1 MKYFLWMLLT
11 VEIFFGS
18 CLAFAAENNSMEK
31 AGKEEVDPHLRRYV
45 KQAEKAAE
53 KMEKNFEYYSAPFF
67 AEIYNSYL
75 NDVSTIA
82 QTGTAPDNSFLY
94 KDLEMMD
101 SAKLQLFYQNK
112 KAAFE
117 K

>member
-11 VEIFFGS
+11 IEIFLGS
-18 CLAFAAENNSMEK
+18 YLAFAAEGNATENVE
-31 AGKEEVDPHLRRYV
+31 KEEVDPHLRRYV

-53 KMEKNFEYYSAPFF
+53 KMEKNFEYYSASFF

-75 NDVSTIA
+75 NDVGTIA
-82 QTGTAPDNSFLY
+82 QTGTAPDNLFLY
-94 KDLEMMD
+94 KDLEMMNN
-101 SAKLQLFYQNK
+101 SKPQLFYQNK